1 MFQKAYQFILPA
13 LAVAIFAVLSSPTPV
28 MTQNQALKIASVEVY
43 TVFDNYKEVQALKK
57 NLAAQEEALI
67 QKRSQFEQQMQSE
80 IEKFNV
86 QREMMSEDAVK
97 QKYAE
102 LQQQQ
107 KTMFDELQSEKE
119 KIQLLQEEQTKPI
132 LDKLNQVVRD
142 YAKKEGYDFIF
153 KQRSMAYV
161 DEKYNITN
169 EIIKVLD
176 QQ

>member
-1 MFQKAYQFILPA
+1 MFQKAYQFILPV
-13 LAVAIFAVLSSPTPV
+13 LAVAIFAVLSTPAPV
-28 MTQNQALKIASVEVY
+28 MTQNQPLKIASVEVY

-57 NLAAQEEALI
+57 NLATQEETLI

-97 QKYAE
+97 QRYAE

-107 KTMFDELQSEKE
+107 KTMFDELQNEKE

-142 YAKKEGYDFIF
+142 YAKQEGYDFIF

-161 DEKYNITN
+161 DDKYNITD